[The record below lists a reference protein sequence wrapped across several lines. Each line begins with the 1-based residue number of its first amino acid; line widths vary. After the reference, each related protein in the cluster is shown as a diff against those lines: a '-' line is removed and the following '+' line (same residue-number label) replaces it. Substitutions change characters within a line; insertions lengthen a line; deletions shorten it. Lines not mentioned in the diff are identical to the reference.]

1 MKNTI
6 IKCKSEE
13 EYKAVLKKLEEKGCT
28 WSSGHKPTEK
38 SYYNEGYESI
48 VVDDNTLTASS
59 GVRVRH
65 GFEIITA
72 DDFIGNKPIIIYK
85 NGRNVVALDK
95 NTGKKGIAKCHPDD
109 EFDFYTGAKLA
120 FSRLTGCKLVEFDGE
135 SKPDVSEDTD
145 TAKFKVGDTVKVK
158 SGLEVDEIY
167 HGSSSPL
174 VFYRTMKT
182 NEPLKIESV
191 SPTGNYYCSNGYY
204 YTPEMIEKYNDFMAD
219 KFKVGD
225 KVKLKG
231 GLVVGEQY
239 YGSSCPIRL
248 LDDMNTDKPMTIK
261 SISPACNYYCSNGY
275 YYSPEMI
282 EKYNEFAMDKFKV
295 GDKVVLRTDLIV
307 GNIYS
312 GLPLLDGEMS
322 CFGKVLT
329 ITNVWHR
336 KGNIPTRYKC
346 NNGYTYS
353 EEMLINPRN
362 AITIGSKIK
371 VTNLSEVFPRYH
383 EWVDK
388 NVIES
393 KDKVRYDYGVTL
405 KEHVTGTVITIA
417 PHLRYKNTKLVYF
430 EYNGKCYLVDINGV
444 EKA

>member
-28 WSSGHKPTEK
+28 WLSGHKPTEK

-59 GVRVRH
+59 GVRVRD

-95 NTGKKGIAKCHPDD
+95 NTGKSGIAKCHPDD
-109 EFDFYTGAKLA
+109 EFDFYTGANLA

-135 SKPDVSEDTD
+135 PKPDVSEDTD

-167 HGSSSPL
+167 YGSSSPL

-261 SISPACNYYCSNGY
+261 SISPAGNYYCDNCY

-329 ITNVWHR
+329 ITNVRHR
-336 KGNIPTRYKC
+336 KDNIPTRCKC
-346 NNGYTYS
+346 DNGYTYS
-353 EEMLINPRN
+353 EEMLVDAKNH
-362 AITIGSKIK
+362 ITIGSYIR
-371 VTNLSEVFPRYH
+371 VTDSGLMFTTYH
-383 EWVDK
+383 KWVDK
-388 NVIES
+388 NVANS
-393 KDKVRYDYGVTL
+393 NDKVRYDYGESVNNGCL
-405 KEHVTGTVITIA
+405 GKVIAIH
-417 PHLRYKNTKLVYF
+417 PHLNEPRNLVYF
-430 EYNGKCYLVDINGV
+430 EYNNRKCYLIDINGV

>member
-1 MKNTI
+1 MKDTI

-28 WSSGHKPTEK
+28 WLSGHKPTEK
-38 SYYNEGYESI
+38 SYYNKGYESI

-59 GVRVRH
+59 GVIVRD

-72 DDFIGNKPIIIYK
+72 DGFIGNKPIIIYK
-85 NGRNVVALDK
+85 DGHNVVALDK
-95 NTGKKGIAKCHPDD
+95 NTGKRGIAKCHPDD

-135 SKPDVSEDTD
+135 PKPDVSEDTD

-167 HGSSSPL
+167 YGSSSPL

-182 NEPLKIESV
+182 NELLKIESV

-225 KVKLKG
+225 KV
-231 GLVVGEQY
+231 
-239 YGSSCPIRL
+239 
-248 LDDMNTDKPMTIK
+248 
-261 SISPACNYYCSNGY
+261 
-275 YYSPEMI
+275 
-282 EKYNEFAMDKFKV
+282 
-295 GDKVVLRTDLIV
+295 VLRTDLIV
-307 GNIYS
+307 GSIYS

-336 KGNIPTRYKC
+336 KGNVPTRYKC

-353 EEMLINPRN
+353 EEMLVDAKNH
-362 AITIGSKIK
+362 ITIGSYIR
-371 VTNLSEVFPRYH
+371 VTDNGLTFTTYDK
-383 EWVDK
+383 WVDK
-388 NVIES
+388 NVANS
-393 KDKVRYDYGVTL
+393 SDKVRYDYGENVNDGCL
-405 KEHVTGTVITIA
+405 GKVIAIH
-417 PHLRYKNTKLVYF
+417 PHLSQPRNLVYF
-430 EYNGKCYLVDINGV
+430 EYNRKCYLIDINGV